1 MLDLSLRLAACAGL
15 AAALGGAVLA
25 FGHHERDIGRSEV
38 RAEWHADQA
47 QQLAAMLA
55 DREQA
60 ATESQR
66 RLAAMQEIVHD
77 ATAQKTA
84 ALADAGR
91 ARAER
96 DSLRNQQSRYV
107 ASVHAGLAAGGA
119 ASALGGTSA
128 GSAVDLLSDLFSESD
143 EGAGIM
149 ASALDSAHAAGL
161 ACERAYDSLTQH

>member
-15 AAALGGAVLA
+15 AAALCGAVLA

-66 RLAAMQEIVHD
+66 RLAAIQEIVHD

-96 DSLRNQQSRYV
+96 DSLRQQQARYV
-107 ASVHAGLAAGGA
+107 ASAR
-119 ASALGGTSA
+119 ASLGTPDPTSA
-128 GSAVDLLSDLFSESD
+128 TRSPPATAAIDLLSGLFSESD
-143 EGAGIM
+143 EGAGIL
-149 ASALDSAHAAGL
+149 ADALDSAHAAGL
-161 ACERAYDSLTQH
+161 ACERAYDTLTP